1 MHEDLIVSAMPEA
14 RTTAL
19 VFQRTC
25 QRHLDPDEAVS
36 IAYLELV
43 KSAPRFDAGRGLKFW
58 TYARPRIIGA
68 LLDHL
73 RAHSQ
78 LSGARGK
85 EVELTDIAMV
95 SELIPAVKP
104 QLPLITTVLLRVVG
118 ELDPADRKIIQSY
131 ANASR
136 SPELETGMRR
146 ENFYYH
152 KVRIVR
158 RLRAAL
164 AARGVT
170 KVADV
175 L

>member
-19 VFQRTC
+19 VFQRTR

-85 EVELTDIAMV
+85 EVELADITMV
-95 SELIPAVKP
+95 SELIPAIKP
-104 QLPLITTVLLRVVG
+104 QLPLTTVLLRVVG
-118 ELDPADRKIIQSY
+118 ELDPADRKIIQIY

-136 SPELETGMRR
+136 NPELETGMRR

-164 AARGVT
+164 KARGVT